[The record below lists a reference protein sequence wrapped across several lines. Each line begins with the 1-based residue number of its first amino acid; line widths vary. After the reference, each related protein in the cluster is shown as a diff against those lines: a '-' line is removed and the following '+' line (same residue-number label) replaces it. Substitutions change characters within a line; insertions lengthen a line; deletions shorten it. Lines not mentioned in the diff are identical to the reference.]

1 MNLAADPMISRRA
14 LLQVAGVS
22 AVAWGSPPWRT
33 PGTIMPA
40 AADDPGGEVPFAAI
54 QAAAHRIA
62 GGVARTP
69 CVLNRRLSKMTGT
82 ELYVKFENQQ
92 YTGAFKERGAL
103 NKLLTLTGAERARGV
118 IAASAGNH
126 AQGLAYHAGRE
137 GVHATVVMPT
147 TTPYIKVSRTQAL
160 GAEVV
165 LQGDSFDEA
174 AQYARQLSAD
184 EGLTFVHPFDDAQ
197 IIAGQGTVALEM
209 LTDVPQLDDLIV
221 PIGGGGLI
229 AGCAVAAKALK
240 PGIKVYGVESKRYAA
255 MYQRLNGL
263 PIEVGGET
271 LADGLAVHQVGELPY
286 AVAVQMVDEVLVVS
300 ETTIEEAIG
309 VLVEQ
314 LKSVTEGAGAAG
326 LAALLEQG
334 DRFAGRRVGIILSGG
349 NIDTRLLSTVLLR
362 HLLRGSRLAEI
373 RVTIPDHAGNLP
385 TVVDLIAR
393 EGAAVV
399 DVRYDRLLSQ
409 ASAKEPRVV
418 LTVETRDQAQIDAL
432 LDALKRAGVE
442 AELVVG

>member
-1 MNLAADPMISRRA
+1 MNVAADSTISRRT

-22 AVAWGSPPWRT
+22 AVAWGSQPWRSA
-33 PGTIMPA
+33 GAAVPA
-40 AADDPGGEVPFAAI
+40 AAVDPGGDVPFAAI

-62 GGVARTP
+62 GGVAHTP
-69 CVLNRRLSKMTGT
+69 CVLNRRLSKMTGV
-82 ELYVKFENQQ
+82 ELYIKFENQQ

-103 NKLLTLTGAERARGV
+103 NKLLTLTDVERARGV

-137 GVHATVVMPT
+137 GVHATIVMPT
-147 TTPYIKVSRTQAL
+147 TTPNIKVSRTQAL

-184 EGLTFVHPFDDAQ
+184 EGLTFVHPFDDAE

-209 LTDVPQLDDLIV
+209 LADVPQLDDLIV

-240 PGIKVYGVESKRYAA
+240 PGINVFGVESERYAA

-263 PIEVGGET
+263 PIKVGGET
-271 LADGLAVHQVGELPY
+271 MADGLAVHQVGELPY
-286 AVAVQMVDEVLVVS
+286 AIAAQLVDEALVVS
-300 ETTIEEAIG
+300 ETTIEEAIS
-309 VLVEQ
+309 VLIEQ

-326 LAALLEQG
+326 LAALLEHG

-349 NIDTRLLSTVLLR
+349 NIDTRLLSTVLMR
-362 HLLRGSRLAEI
+362 HLLRGGQLAEL

-385 TVVDLIAR
+385 KVVDLIAG

-399 DVRYDRLLSQ
+399 DIRYERLLSQ
-409 ASAKEPRVV
+409 ATAKEPQVV
-418 LTVETRDQAQIDAL
+418 LTVETRDQAQVDAL
-432 LDALKRAGVE
+432 LDALKQAGVE
-442 AELVVG
+442 VELVVG